1 MDANK
6 RIKMNAKTLV
16 KEREFAFT
24 QSDFDTLCRLIMD
37 YAGIKMGQGK
47 EDMIYGRISRRV
59 RKLGL
64 QSFSEYVD
72 LLEADPSGEELGRFV
87 NAVTTNMTS
96 FFREQHHFE
105 YMKQTLLPELM
116 EYHCHDRRIR
126 IWSAGCS
133 SGEEPYSIAM
143 TIAETMPAGWDVKI
157 LATDLDT
164 DMVAHAANGI
174 YESKRV
180 DNLADGKIR
189 RWFSRSRKN
198 PDKVK
203 IQSPLQEMITFK
215 QLNLLH
221 DWPMRGPFDAIF
233 CRNVIIYFDT
243 ETKRKLMARY
253 ADLLAPHG
261 RLFLGHSESLLNIS
275 GQFKLCG
282 KSIYAKED

>member
-1 MDANK
+1 M
-6 RIKMNAKTLV
+6 AKALV

-24 QSDFDTLCRLIMD
+24 QDDFDTLCRLIMD
-37 YAGIKMGQGK
+37 YAGIKMHQGK
-47 EDMIYGRISRRV
+47 EDMIYGRVSRRV

-64 QSFSEYVD
+64 RTFSEYVD
-72 LLEADPSGEELGRFV
+72 LLEEDPSGEEMGRFV

-116 EYHCHDRRIR
+116 EHHKTDHRIR

-143 TIAETMPAGWDVKI
+143 TMAETMPTDWDARI

-164 DMVAHAANGI
+164 DMVAHAAKGI

-180 DNLADGKIR
+180 NGLAKGTVR
-189 RWFSRSRKN
+189 RWFSRNRKY

-203 IQSPLQEMITFK
+203 IKSSLQEMITFRK
-215 QLNLLH
+215 LNLLH
-221 DWPMRGPFDAIF
+221 GWPMHGPLDAIF

-275 GQFKLCG
+275 DQFRLCG
-282 KSIYAKED
+282 KSIYVKENGVRS

>member
-1 MDANK
+1 
-6 RIKMNAKTLV
+6 MNTAMII

-24 QSDFDTLCRLIMD
+24 QSDFDTLCRLITD
-37 YAGIKMGQGK
+37 DAGIAMNQGK
-47 EDMIYGRISRRV
+47 EEMIYGRISRRV

-72 LLEADPSGEELGRFV
+72 LLEANPSGEEMGRFV

-96 FFREQHHFE
+96 FFRENHHFE
-105 YMKQTLLPELM
+105 YMKKTLLPELM

-143 TIAETMPAGWDVKI
+143 TMAETMPAGWDAKV

-164 DMVAHAANGI
+164 DMVAHAAKGM
-174 YESKRV
+174 YKRKRV
-180 DNLADGKIR
+180 TGLADGKIR
-189 RWFSRSRKN
+189 RWFSCNRN
-198 PDKVK
+198 YPDKVK
-203 IQSPLQEMITFK
+203 VKSTLQNMITFR

-221 DWPMRGPFDAIF
+221 NWPMHGPLDVIF

-243 ETKRKLMARY
+243 ETKRKLMTRY

-275 GQFKLCG
+275 NQFRLCG
-282 KSIYAKED
+282 KSIYVKEDGVRS

>member
-1 MDANK
+1 MPDI
-6 RIKMNAKTLV
+6 R
-16 KEREFAFT
+16 EREFAFT
-24 QSDFDTLCRLIMD
+24 RSDFDTLCRLIMD
-37 YAGIKMGQGK
+37 YAGIKMTEGK
-47 EDMIYGRISRRV
+47 EEMIYGRISRRV

-64 QSFSEYVD
+64 RSFSEYVE
-72 LLEADPSGEELGRFV
+72 LLEANPSGEELGRFV

-96 FFREQHHFE
+96 FFRERHHFE

-116 EYHCHDRRIR
+116 EYHRMDRRIR

-143 TIAETMPAGWDVKI
+143 TMAETMPAGWNAKI

-164 DMVAHAANGI
+164 DMVAHAATGV

-180 DNLADGKIR
+180 NGLAKAMVR
-189 RWFSRSRKN
+189 RWFSYNRKGS
-198 PDKVK
+198 DKVK
-203 IQSPLQEMITFK
+203 IKSVLQEMITFR
-215 QLNLLH
+215 QLNLLRG
-221 DWPMRGPFDAIF
+221 WPIHGPLDAIF
-233 CRNVIIYFDT
+233 CRNVIIYFDG

-275 GQFKLCG
+275 DQFKLCG
-282 KSIYAKED
+282 KSIYAKADGVRP